1 SISTTSVMVNACYD
15 VLAEGLPVSPY
26 GCAGIGERLRCC

>member
-1 SISTTSVMVNACYD
+1 MVNACYD

-26 GCAGIGERLRCC
+26 GCAGIMIVYRC